1 MEVEFGAA
9 ENTHFYNFL
18 LDGNGSKYLCKK
30 WYNLSYFD
38 DLVLQNQEACRSRG
52 DLWPDG
58 NINLKEV
65 RKYQMKNL
73 IQVTTDRLAHGS
85 Q

>member
-1 MEVEFGAA
+1 
-9 ENTHFYNFL
+9 
-18 LDGNGSKYLCKK
+18 
-30 WYNLSYFD
+30 
-38 DLVLQNQEACRSRG
+38 LVLQNQEACRSRG